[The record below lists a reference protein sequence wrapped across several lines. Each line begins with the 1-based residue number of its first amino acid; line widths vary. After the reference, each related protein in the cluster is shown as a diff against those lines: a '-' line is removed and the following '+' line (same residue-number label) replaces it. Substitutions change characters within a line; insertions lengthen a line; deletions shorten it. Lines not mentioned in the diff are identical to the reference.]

1 MRSVQRVLGLGV
13 VLAAIVSACGR
24 LSSAPEMLVVVS
36 ASPNPAVLRLGDTTR
51 ISVTV
56 LNTGNRAIT
65 IDATAC
71 PSWFEVLKDTTVL
84 APGVQACSLVI
95 DLRTVE
101 PGASYTH
108 VFTWRGE
115 RFLAPETP
123 VPLGEGNYALRPAV
137 RVEGSMVRG
146 TPVPIQIIR

>member
-1 MRSVQRVLGLGV
+1 MRSDVSSLAMAVL
-13 VLAAIVSACGR
+13 LAAVATACGR
-24 LSSAPEMLVVVS
+24 SSSAPERLVVVS
-36 ASPNPAVLRLGDTTR
+36 ASPNPAVLRQGDTTR

-56 LNTGNRAIT
+56 LNAGDRSLT

-84 APGVQACSLVI
+84 APGVQACSLVM

-115 RFLAPETP
+115 RFLSPETP
-123 VPLGEGNYALRPAV
+123 VPLDEGNYTLRPAV
-137 RVEGSMVRG
+137 RVEGRMVRG
-146 TPVPIQIIR
+146 EPVPIQIIR